1 MRNSITY
8 RRLASAAFAF
18 ALVLGGADAA
28 TACLSPEQSRQV
40 VASGEAM
47 TLSQAL
53 RRAGVSGTPVNV
65 ALCPGGGGYVYQV
78 SVREPDGTL
87 RTVTIPAS

>member
-1 MRNSITY
+1 MPA
-8 RRLASAAFAF
+8 LALALALAGIDSAS
-18 ALVLGGADAA
+18 
-28 TACLSPEQSRQV
+28 ACLSAQESRQV
-40 VASGEAM
+40 VASGQAM

-53 RRAGVSGTPVNV
+53 QRAGISGTPVNV